1 MLNLKITI
9 MKKLM
14 LSLFMLLSVSIL
26 SIQAQ
31 NDSIA
36 KSLEL
41 PPAAIEKLSSDQIL
55 ELAKEKEKLKFEHE
69 RALAEKGMELPQKLI
84 KEMMPSEF
92 VMVISSIFFLAF
104 LLMLVIIPFYF
115 NQRNSKTK
123 FNLLSKIIDKDK
135 DIPKEL
141 LSLEKKPRSDLHK
154 AIILI
159 SLGLSVGLFLFVLNL
174 EKSYWTIGLIPTIIG
189 IGYFISFKF
198 DKTNRSI
205 QE

>member
-9 MKKLM
+9 MKNLM
-14 LSLFMLLSVSIL
+14 LSLFMLLIVSIL

-55 ELAKEKEKLKFEHE
+55 ELAKEKEKLKCEHE
-69 RALAEKGMELPQKLI
+69 KAMAEKGMELPQKLI

-92 VMVISSIFFLAF
+92 VMVIGPIFFLAF

-115 NQRNSKTK
+115 NQQNSKTK

-159 SLGLSVGLFLFVLNL
+159 CLGLSIGLFLFVLKL
-174 EKSYWTIGLIPTIIG
+174 EKNYWTIGLIPTIIG

-198 DKTNRSI
+198 DKTNKSI